1 MLTASAVVIALQLA
15 APISTT
21 GTCSAVD
28 QALGNCSI
36 SNNGSSIEIGATRP
50 GDGRVD
56 AGGSDNGGADDS
68 DDVVA
73 PPPPACTDD
82 LCRGNYSVVVLR
94 PTLADVASFAPASAP
109 FVDEPDGIG
118 IVGMPMNFV
127 VTAGA
132 HEQGGTL
139 FDLPVTV
146 RFTPTSYLFVH
157 GDGTSRETATGGQT
171 WSQLGRAQF
180 SATET
185 SHAYAAS
192 GTYTATASVRYAA
205 EANFGNGWM
214 EVPGVLE
221 IAAGST
227 TLRIVEVRT
236 ALVDQTC
243 AENPAGPG
251 C

>member
-15 APISTT
+15 APTSTT

-36 SNNGSSIEIGATRP
+36 SNSGSSIEIGATRP

-56 AGGSDNGGADDS
+56 GGVGDNGEADES

-94 PTLADVASFAPASAP
+94 PTLADVASFAPTSAP

-127 VTAGA
+127 VTAVA
-132 HEQGGTL
+132 HE
-139 FDLPVTV
+139 
-146 RFTPTSYLFVH
+146 
-157 GDGTSRETATGGQT
+157 
-171 WSQLGRAQF
+171 
-180 SATET
+180 
-185 SHAYAAS
+185 
-192 GTYTATASVRYAA
+192 
-205 EANFGNGWM
+205 
-214 EVPGVLE
+214 
-221 IAAGST
+221 
-227 TLRIVEVRT
+227 
-236 ALVDQTC
+236 
-243 AENPAGPG
+243 
-251 C
+251 